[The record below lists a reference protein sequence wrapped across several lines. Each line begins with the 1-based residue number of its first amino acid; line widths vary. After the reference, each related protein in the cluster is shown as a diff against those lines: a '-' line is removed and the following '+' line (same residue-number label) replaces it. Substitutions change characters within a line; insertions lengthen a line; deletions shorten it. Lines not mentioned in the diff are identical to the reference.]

1 MPRDYGQDVFV
12 QGCCTQGTSDLNKNQ
27 LPPGCRLLPKFLDRP
42 AQRRLVGEIRAI
54 IAEAPLITPRM
65 PRTGKPFSVAMT
77 NCGPLGW
84 VSDKDG
90 GYRYETAHPVTGK
103 PWPPIP
109 DSLIAAWSE
118 LTGFIYPPQACL
130 VNYYAGRARLGLHR
144 DEDEADFSAPIL
156 SVSLGDTAI
165 FRIGGL
171 KRRDPTQSVELRS
184 GDVLLMGGASRLRYH
199 GIDRVLAGTSDLLE
213 EGGRLNLTMR
223 YVGA

>member
-1 MPRDYGQDVFV
+1 
-12 QGCCTQGTSDLNKNQ
+12 LNKNQ

-90 GYRYETAHPVTGK
+90 GYRYEPAHPVTGK

-130 VNYYAGRARLGLHR
+130 VNQYASRARLGLHR

-171 KRRDPTQSVELRS
+171 KRRDATQSIELRS
-184 GDVLLMGGASRLRYH
+184 GDVLLMGGESRLRYH